1 MPKGIYKRKIKPIP
15 PNQTGK
21 HWKLSEETKKKMSKA
36 KKGIKLPQGIKRT
49 EKTKRKLSEIRRRK
63 WQNPEYRLKMKEI
76 LKEKAGRYKRTPETR
91 KKMGEAKRGEKCY
104 FWKGGISTYERKL
117 FLNAR
122 RRARIRGAIGSFT
135 FGEWELLKK
144 QYGYCCPCCSKCE
157 PEIKLEIDHIIPL
170 SKGGSNYIENIQ
182 PLCGSCNS
190 KKHDKMIKQMIK
202 KILLKIKRWIYYL
215 SFGRIFIR

>member
-1 MPKGIYKRKIKPIP
+1 MKNKKWTKEYKKEYLKKWRKENPEKIKNWIKKWKERNPDYYKKYLKKYNIDEYLKNWHKKH
-15 PNQTGK
+15 PNY
-21 HWKLSEETKKKMSKA
+21 
-36 KKGIKLPQGIKRT
+36 
-49 EKTKRKLSEIRRRK
+49 RK
-63 WQNPEYRLKMKEI
+63 
-76 LKEKAGRYKRTPETR
+76 RYKNSV
-91 KKMGEAKRGEKCY
+91 KRWVEKNMD
-104 FWKGGISTYERKL
+104 RKL

-157 PEIKLEIDHIIPL
+157 PEIKLTEDHIIPL

-190 KKHDKMIKQMIK
+190 KKHDKVIKYEPEKQK
-202 KILLKIKRWIYYL
+202 KN
-215 SFGRIFIR
+215 

>member
-21 HWKLSEETKKKMSKA
+21 HWKLSEETKKRMSKA
-36 KKGIKLPQGIKRT
+36 KKGIKLPPFTEEHKKKISESHKGIKCT
-49 EKTKRKLSEIRRRK
+49 EETKRKLR
-63 WQNPEYRLKMKEI
+63 EI

-157 PEIKLEIDHIIPL
+157 SEIKLEIDHIIPL

-190 KKHDKMIKQMIK
+190 KKHDKVIKYEFEK
-202 KILLKIKRWIYYL
+202 
-215 SFGRIFIR
+215 